1 MEQQNRKDITPS
13 QQLGQSDSA
22 LNNQQNNDPSGT
34 PQKSLFNISPEL
46 LSKLPQEVVEQ
57 MNKERQ
63 AWEVANTQYHQ
74 ETSEE
79 IRKLKSEKTQLEV
92 MIQDPAFFQSAFNNI
107 VGNQQPANQQQQPD
121 QPDIFARFGEE
132 APNVRGFMDT
142 LQQSMMPG
150 FKQAIDEAVG
160 PLRQSMVQTQK
171 DREMTALAEW
181 SEKNNLPHPSTVEA
195 KIDMYLRRSPGMSF
209 QEAYQA
215 SLNLETVLATR
226 RDSQPQDQPQ
236 GQPQGQLPGQ
246 PQGQSP
252 VQQPGQ
258 PPPPV
263 NMMSSGGAVP
273 SPSGGPDQGKDPVA
287 VAIERRKAGIMPNFE
302 QEFKKG
308 IVEITAIYNAEHG
321 TDVTLDDFE

>member
-1 MEQQNRKDITPS
+1 MAQQNRKDITPG
-13 QQLGQSDSA
+13 QQLGQSDPA
-22 LNNQQNNDPSGT
+22 LSNPQNNDPSGT

-46 LSKLPQEVVEQ
+46 LSKLPSEVVEQ

-107 VGNQQPANQQQQPD
+107 VGNQQPANQQQPD

-142 LQQSMMPG
+142 LKESMMPG
-150 FKQAIDEAVG
+150 FKQAIDDAVG
-160 PLRQSMVQTQK
+160 PLRQDMVHSQR
-171 DREMTALAEW
+171 DREMNALAAW

-195 KIDMYLRRSPGMSF
+195 KIDMYRRRDPSMSY

-215 SLNLETVLATR
+215 SLDLESLFAAR
-226 RDSQPQDQPQ
+226 RDSQPAGQPVDQP
-236 GQPQGQLPGQ
+236 
-246 PQGQSP
+246 P

-258 PPPPV
+258 PPVQQPGQPLPPV
-263 NMMSSGGAVP
+263 GMMPSGGAVP

-287 VAIERRKAGIMPNFE
+287 VAIERRKAGIQPDFE

-308 IVEITAIYNAEHG
+308 IAENIAIYNAEHG
-321 TDVTLDDFE
+321 TDVTLDDFQ